1 MIIAINV
8 GQRLIDKLAPQE
20 HREVTEEQAQVYE
33 KLLPNEIKIIRKDEP
48 KLVLDNIEVTGPSQN
63 NVEVDSQDDVEVKDV
78 TIIDLTDKDV
88 LNNEDDII

>member
-20 HREVTEEQAQVYE
+20 HREITEEQAKIYE
-33 KLLPNEIKIIRKDEP
+33 RLLPREIKIIRKDEP
-48 KLVLDNIEVTGPSQN
+48 KVVEPSQD
-63 NVEVDSQDDVEVKDV
+63 NVETTQDDT
-78 TIIDLTDKDV
+78 TIIDLTQTDI

>member
-20 HREVTEEQAQVYE
+20 HREITEEQAKIYE
-33 KLLPNEIKIIRKDEP
+33 RLLPREIKIIRKDEP
-48 KLVLDNIEVTGPSQN
+48 KVTLTQD
-63 NVEVDSQDDVEVKDV
+63 NVETASGDA
-78 TIIDLTDKDV
+78 TIIDLTNKDI

>member
-20 HREVTEEQAQVYE
+20 HREITEEQAKIYE
-33 KLLPNEIKIIRKDEP
+33 RLLPREIKIIRKDEP
-48 KLVLDNIEVTGPSQN
+48 KVVEPSQD
-63 NVEVDSQDDVEVKDV
+63 NVEVASDDT
-78 TIIDLTDKDV
+78 TIIDLTQTDI

>member
-20 HREVTEEQAQVYE
+20 HREVTEEQAKIYE
-33 KLLPNEIKIIRKDEP
+33 RLLPREIKIIRKDEP
-48 KLVLDNIEVTGPSQN
+48 KVTLTQDNAETIP
-63 NVEVDSQDDVEVKDV
+63 DDP
-78 TIIDLTDKDV
+78 TIIDLTQTDI

>member
-20 HREVTEEQAQVYE
+20 HREITEEQAKIYE
-33 KLLPNEIKIIRKDEP
+33 RLLPREIKIIRKDEP
-48 KLVLDNIEVTGPSQN
+48 KVVEPSQD
-63 NVEVDSQDDVEVKDV
+63 NVEVTPDDT
-78 TIIDLTDKDV
+78 TIIDLTQTDI

>member
-20 HREVTEEQAQVYE
+20 HREITEEQAKIYE
-33 KLLPNEIKIIRKDEP
+33 RLLPREIKIIRKDEP
-48 KLVLDNIEVTGPSQN
+48 KVVEPSQD
-63 NVEVDSQDDVEVKDV
+63 NVEVTPDD
-78 TIIDLTDKDV
+78 TAIIDLTQTDI

>member
-8 GQRLIDKLAPQE
+8 GQRLIDRLAPQE
-20 HREVTEEQAQVYE
+20 HREITEEQAQVYE

-48 KLVLDNIEVTGPSQN
+48 KVVEPSQD
-63 NVEVDSQDDVEVKDV
+63 NVEVVPDDT
-78 TIIDLTDKDV
+78 TIIDLTQTDI

>member
-20 HREVTEEQAQVYE
+20 HREITEEQAKIYE
-33 KLLPNEIKIIRKDEP
+33 RLLPREIKIIRKDEP
-48 KLVLDNIEVTGPSQN
+48 KVVEPSQD
-63 NVEVDSQDDVEVKDV
+63 NVEVAPDDT
-78 TIIDLTDKDV
+78 TIIDLTQTDI

>member
-20 HREVTEEQAQVYE
+20 HREVTEEQAKIYE
-33 KLLPNEIKIIRKDEP
+33 RLLPREIKIIRKDEP
-48 KLVLDNIEVTGPSQN
+48 KVTLTQDNAETIP
-63 NVEVDSQDDVEVKDV
+63 DDT
-78 TIIDLTDKDV
+78 TIIDLTQTDI